1 MTGTIKGPEQYLS
14 ETNGTVKG
22 TERYDL
28 KTNTAAAYFKLIARP
43 APPLGMQNGS

>member
-28 KTNTAAAYFKLIARP
+28 KTNTATAYFKLMARP